1 MNGFYSLL
9 IAVSMYSK
17 VPVPSV
23 NWTRE
28 RMGYVMCW
36 FPIVGIF
43 CGIALFIWIEVGN
56 LFHLSPEMTGIVA
69 AVVPLLVTGGIH
81 MDGFL
86 DTCDALS
93 SYGEREK
100 KLEILKDPHVGAFG
114 VIACGLYLLICAGVM
129 CELAERAFLL
139 LAVPAFVMERAF
151 SGLSVVFFPCAK
163 NSGLAATF
171 SDGAKRKAAAVC
183 LSLWLIA
190 SFLLAFWMSRETGRG
205 LVFAAGLLA
214 VQGAVFFWYRY
225 KSRKEFGGI
234 TGDLAGWF
242 LQLCEGASL
251 WWILAFSCF
260 AA

>member
-23 NWTRE
+23 NWSRE

-36 FPIVGIF
+36 FPVVGVI
-43 CGIALFIWIEVGN
+43 CGIALFIWVKVGN
-56 LFHLSPEMTGIVA
+56 ILHLSSEMTGIVA
-69 AVVPLLVTGGIH
+69 SVVPILVTGGIH

-114 VIACGLYLLICAGVM
+114 VITCGLYLLICAGVM
-129 CELAERAFLL
+129 CELAGRGRLL
-139 LAVPAFVMERAF
+139 LAAPAFVMERAF

-183 LSLWLIA
+183 LTMWLTA
-190 SFLLAFWMSRETGRG
+190 SFLMAFWVGREKGNGLAFA
-205 LVFAAGLLA
+205 VGLLA

-260 AA
+260 PG

>member
-9 IAVSMYSK
+9 IAVSMYSE

-43 CGIALFIWIEVGN
+43 CGIALIIWIEVGN

-129 CELAERAFLL
+129 CELAERGFLL
-139 LAVPAFVMERAF
+139 LAVPAFVNVNDGTNEGLKYTGKNIFTVQYHPEACPGPQDSSYLFDRFLKMME
-151 SGLSVVFFPCAK
+151 V
-163 NSGLAATF
+163 N
-171 SDGAKRKAAAVC
+171 D
-183 LSLWLIA
+183 
-190 SFLLAFWMSRETGRG
+190 
-205 LVFAAGLLA
+205 
-214 VQGAVFFWYRY
+214 
-225 KSRKEFGGI
+225 
-234 TGDLAGWF
+234 
-242 LQLCEGASL
+242 
-251 WWILAFSCF
+251 
-260 AA
+260 

>member
-1 MNGFYSLL
+1 MNGLYSML
-9 IAVSMYSK
+9 IAVSMYSRI
-17 VPVPSV
+17 PVPTVTWS
-23 NWTRE
+23 RQ

-36 FPIVGIF
+36 FPIVGAII
-43 CGIALFIWIEVGN
+43 GIALKIWIEVADYFKFG
-56 LFHLSPEMTGIVA
+56 PEILGIVGLA
-69 AVVPLLVTGGIH
+69 IPILVTGGIH

-86 DTCDALS
+86 DTWDALS
-93 SYGEREK
+93 SCMDREK

-114 VIACGLYLLICAGVM
+114 VIACGVYLVLGAGVM
-129 CELAERAFLL
+129 MELARRQALGFLPP
-139 LAVPAFVMERAF
+139 VFIMERAF

-205 LVFAAGLLA
+205 LMFAAGLLA

>member
-1 MNGFYSLL
+1 MKAAMIAFSLYSR
-9 IAVSMYSK
+9 IPM
-17 VPVPSV
+17 PS
-23 NWTRE
+23 
-28 RMGYVMCW
+28 
-36 FPIVGIF
+36 FPWEDRDRKNALHFFPLVG
-43 CGIALFIWIEVGN
+43 CAA
-56 LFHLSPEMTGIVA
+56 GIVFFA
-69 AVVPLLVTGGIH
+69 AFSFLQQTSLGVILRSALLTAVPLLFTGGIH

-129 CELAERAFLL
+129 CELAERGFLL

>member
-43 CGIALFIWIEVGN
+43 CGIALIIWIEVGN

-129 CELAERAFLL
+129 CELAERGFLL
-139 LAVPAFVMERAF
+139 LAVPAFVNVNDGTNEGLKYTGKNIFTVQYHPEACPGPQDSSYLFDRFLKMME
-151 SGLSVVFFPCAK
+151 V
-163 NSGLAATF
+163 
-171 SDGAKRKAAAVC
+171 
-183 LSLWLIA
+183 
-190 SFLLAFWMSRETGRG
+190 
-205 LVFAAGLLA
+205 
-214 VQGAVFFWYRY
+214 
-225 KSRKEFGGI
+225 
-234 TGDLAGWF
+234 
-242 LQLCEGASL
+242 
-251 WWILAFSCF
+251 
-260 AA
+260 

>member
-23 NWTRE
+23 RWSRE

-36 FPIVGIF
+36 FPIVGVF
-43 CGIALFIWIEVGN
+43 VGIALLIWTKVGC
-56 LFHLSPEMTGIVA
+56 LLHISPEMLGIVA
-69 AVVPLLVTGGIH
+69 AALPVLVTGGIH

-100 KLEILKDPHVGAFG
+100 KLEILKDPHIGAFG
-114 VIACGLYLLICAGVM
+114 VMACGLYLLIYAGVM
-129 CELAERAFLL
+129 CELAKRGILL
-139 LAVPAFVMERAF
+139 LAAPAFVMERAF

-163 NSGLAATF
+163 NSGLAAAF
-171 SDGAKRKAAAVC
+171 SDGAKRRAAAVC
-183 LSLWLIA
+183 LSLWLAA
-190 SFLLAFWMSRETGRG
+190 SFLLALQMSRHTGKG
-205 LVFAAGLLA
+205 LAFAAGLLA
-214 VQGAVFFWYRY
+214 VQGALFIWYRY
-225 KSRKEFGGI
+225 KSGKEFGGI

-251 WWILAFSCF
+251 WWILSFSCL
-260 AA
+260 

>member
-43 CGIALFIWIEVGN
+43 CGIALLIWTEVGD
-56 LFHLSPEMTGIVA
+56 LFHFSPEMTGIVA
-69 AVVPLLVTGGIH
+69 ATVPLLVTGGIH

-114 VIACGLYLLICAGVM
+114 VIACGLYLLICAG
-129 CELAERAFLL
+129 
-139 LAVPAFVMERAF
+139 
-151 SGLSVVFFPCAK
+151 
-163 NSGLAATF
+163 
-171 SDGAKRKAAAVC
+171 
-183 LSLWLIA
+183 
-190 SFLLAFWMSRETGRG
+190 
-205 LVFAAGLLA
+205 
-214 VQGAVFFWYRY
+214 
-225 KSRKEFGGI
+225 
-234 TGDLAGWF
+234 
-242 LQLCEGASL
+242 
-251 WWILAFSCF
+251 
-260 AA
+260 